1 MPRLISPT
9 LLVAALALTWS
20 SVAQAGD
27 SCTSA
32 PCARQD
38 VQVSPAEGGRA
49 AIAIDPAN
57 PASLAVAS
65 RSPDCGSGFA
75 VHLSKDDGATWRR
88 NCTIWGMWDDETPM
102 EVPTV
107 VFNKQGELFA
117 VQPLYWGSEG
127 GSLRAIRSITDD
139 TNWDGW
145 YTLAESRYYH
155 GWIFNPQAE
164 ADNSATSPY
173 RNNLYVSFT
182 DVGWYEGHKSRI
194 RVARSTNNGEKWTSV
209 NATPEA
215 TGNEQLDL
223 GDLAIDRNGNLF
235 VSYLS
240 CPGRQNCR
248 DQPAELRLVR
258 STDGGLS
265 WSAPA
270 VLGQMQLPGGKEAID
285 TFLSFSYGALPRT
298 KAAVSYTPVI
308 AVDASEG
315 PHQNRLYT
323 VTTTYADQQ
332 LQVQLTT
339 SDDQGATWSTPR
351 PVAIGP
357 RAADQF
363 MPWVSVS
370 KQGVVA
376 VTWLDQRKHPKQ
388 TAYQPMVAFSSD
400 GGDTFSA
407 PTALQGEASDPV
419 ALKDLRGSTSH
430 AWAGKLLKTAFIG
443 SDATGAPSLRLSTT
457 KP

>member
-1 MPRLISPT
+1 MFIFHEVDTMQSLMSST
-9 LLVAALALTWS
+9 LLAAALACAAPAF
-20 SVAQAGD
+20 AQAD
-27 SCTSA
+27 HEVA
-32 PCARQD
+32 
-38 VQVSPAEGGRA
+38 PAEAGRA
-49 AIAIDPAN
+49 TIAVDAAN
-57 PASLAVAS
+57 PTSLAIGS

-75 VHLSKDDGATWRR
+75 VNLSKDDGATWHR

-102 EVPTV
+102 DVPTV
-107 VFNKQGELFA
+107 VFNQQGELFA
-117 VQPLYWGSEG
+117 VQPLYWGSDG
-127 GSLRAIRSITDD
+127 GSLRAIRSIESDQH
-139 TNWDGW
+139 WDGW

-164 ADNSATSPY
+164 ADVSPTSPY

-182 DVGWYEGHKSRI
+182 DVGWYDGHKSRI
-194 RVARSTNNGEKWTSV
+194 RVARSSNNGEDWTSV
-209 NATPEA
+209 DATPEA
-215 TGNEQLDL
+215 TGNEQVDFADL
-223 GDLAIDRNGNLF
+223 TIGRNGNLF

-240 CPGRQNCR
+240 CPGRQSCR

-258 STDGGLS
+258 STDGGQT
-265 WSAPA
+265 WSTPTA
-270 VLGQMQLPGGKEAID
+270 LGQTQLPNGKEAID

-298 KAAVSYTPVI
+298 QAAVSYTPVI

-315 PHQNRLYT
+315 PHQNRLYA
-323 VTTTYADQQ
+323 VVTTYADRQ

-339 SDDQGATWSTPR
+339 SDDQGTTWSAPR

-388 TAYQPMVAFSSD
+388 TAYQPMVAFSTD
-400 GGDTFSA
+400 GGASFSA
-407 PTALQGEASDPV
+407 PAALQGEASDPV
-419 ALKDLRGSTSH
+419 ALKDLRGSASH
-430 AWAGKLLKTAFIG
+430 AWAGKRLKTAFIASTAAG
-443 SDATGAPSLRLSTT
+443 TASLRLSTA